1 MPIIPDEART
11 FGMDSFFPTAKIYNP
26 HGQNYISVDR
36 DLFLAYKEAT
46 DGQLLHVGINE
57 AGATSALTAVGTSYA
72 THGEPMIP
80 FYIFYSM
87 FGFQRTGD
95 FFWAAGDQM
104 ARGFVLG
111 ATAGRTTLTGEGLQH
126 GDGHSH
132 LLASTYPSVIS
143 YDPAYGYEM
152 GHIVRAGL
160 ERMYGQDEDDP
171 QVDPNV
177 MYYITLYN
185 EPMLQPK
192 EPKKFDVDGLL
203 KGMYKLADGPAT
215 DGPKVQ
221 LLASGVAV
229 PWAYEAQQLLADD
242 WGVSADIWS
251 VTSWSE
257 LRRDGLAADE
267 ERLLNPEAEPRVPHV
282 TQALTGTKG
291 PVVAASDYMRAVQD
305 QIRQYVPN
313 HYTSVGADGYAISD
327 TRPAARRHFL
337 IDGPSIAVQALISL
351 ADTGELDIDVAAKAA
366 KKYKLD
372 DPTAGTSGSLEGGA
386 A

>member
-1 MPIIPDEART
+1 
-11 FGMDSFFPTAKIYNP
+11 YNP

-36 DLFLAYKEAT
+36 DLFHAYKEAT

-87 FGFQRTGD
+87 FGFQRSGD

-132 LLASTYPSVIS
+132 LLASTYPSVVS
-143 YDPAYGYEM
+143 YDPAYGYEV

-160 ERMYGQDEDDP
+160 ERMYGQDEDAP
-171 QVDPNV
+171 EVDPNV
-177 MYYITLYN
+177 LYYITLYN

-192 EPKKFDVDGLL
+192 EPKRLDVDGLL
-203 KGMYKLADGPAT
+203 KGMYKLADGPAA

-221 LLASGVAV
+221 LLGSGVAV

-267 ERLLNPEAEPRVPHV
+267 ERLLNPTATPRVPYV
-282 TQALTGTKG
+282 TQALQDTQG
-291 PVVAASDYMRAVQD
+291 PVV
-305 QIRQYVPN
+305 
-313 HYTSVGADGYAISD
+313 
-327 TRPAARRHFL
+327 
-337 IDGPSIAVQALISL
+337 
-351 ADTGELDIDVAAKAA
+351 
-366 KKYKLD
+366 
-372 DPTAGTSGSLEGGA
+372 
-386 A
+386 